1 MFDIFSVHMI
11 SLIMVG
17 LAVVAVFVHIPFVS
31 EYAFWF
37 AVAAYVMLAAYRPP
51 PPRKLKRT
59 ARLDDPH
66 GVGTWKRP
74 VYARGL
80 DGGLLIPTC

>member
-51 PPRKLKRT
+51 PPRK
-59 ARLDDPH
+59 
-66 GVGTWKRP
+66 
-74 VYARGL
+74 
-80 DGGLLIPTC
+80 